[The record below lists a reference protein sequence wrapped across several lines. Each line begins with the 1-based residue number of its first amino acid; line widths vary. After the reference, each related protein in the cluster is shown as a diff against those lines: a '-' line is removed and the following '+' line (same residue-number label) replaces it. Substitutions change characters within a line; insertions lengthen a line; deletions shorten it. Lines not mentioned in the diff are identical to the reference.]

1 MKTKLN
7 GKRNITPKNAVEI
20 LKKNGVEISEEKAIK
35 ILDTL
40 YFLSEL
46 VIEQNFKKA
55 KE

>member
-7 GKRNITPKNAVEI
+7 EKRNITPKNAVEI

-46 VIEQNFKKA
+46 VIEQNFKKPN
-55 KE
+55 K